1 MLGLPQGHNIIIIIL
16 LCDVTRPQLKRLN
29 LHLNQTV
36 NTNIISLR
44 RRNTI
49 YLQFNFIFV
58 LQTYFEWF
66 CAKYRYQMETERLVQ
81 NMRALLCVN
90 SSLGIFPSGGSPRD
104 NSGNLITV
112 DQVQFPGV
120 DCSEVFSDIFIGNE

>member
-1 MLGLPQGHNIIIIIL
+1 
-16 LCDVTRPQLKRLN
+16 
-29 LHLNQTV
+29 
-36 NTNIISLR
+36 
-44 RRNTI
+44 
-49 YLQFNFIFV
+49 
-58 LQTYFEWF
+58 
-66 CAKYRYQMETERLVQ
+66 METERLVQ
-81 NMRALLCVN
+81 DMRALLCVN

>member
-1 MLGLPQGHNIIIIIL
+1 MWRHKTTTKTTQFALQSNCEHKHHFIAAKKYYLFAI
-16 LCDVTRPQLKRLN
+16 QL
-29 LHLNQTV
+29 
-36 NTNIISLR
+36 
-44 RRNTI
+44 
-49 YLQFNFIFV
+49 YFFV

-66 CAKYRYQMETERLVQ
+66 CAKYRYQMETQRLVQ